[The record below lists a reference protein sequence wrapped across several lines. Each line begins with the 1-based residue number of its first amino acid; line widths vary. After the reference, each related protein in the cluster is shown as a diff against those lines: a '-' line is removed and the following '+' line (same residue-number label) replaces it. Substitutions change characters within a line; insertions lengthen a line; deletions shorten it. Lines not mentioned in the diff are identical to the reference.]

1 VGTTRGWSQQVER
14 GAMVERTGD
23 TVEWHALLTTSVKGV
38 GRGSRL
44 GDQEQLG
51 QAKGGGGLKGFMRR
65 KNKVGCGGPAR
76 PACGREKT
84 EVGGPAASEL
94 AQHRWKF

>member
-1 VGTTRGWSQQVER
+1 LPGRRGV
-14 GAMVERTGD
+14 
-23 TVEWHALLTTSVKGV
+23 
-38 GRGSRL
+38 
-44 GDQEQLG
+44 
-51 QAKGGGGLKGFMRR
+51 GLKGFMRR

-94 AQHRWKF
+94 AQHRWKFYNDFPNFLILFKTKTNSNLNEFYSKLKTKAQTLQNKMQAA